1 MTALAL
7 VTAFLCASAVGVAV
21 FLALRSRPPEAGLS
35 LLQQQ
40 LESLRAQTAEA
51 LSSQSRL
58 VAQQVEAVARAVN
71 EAKRHG
77 LPVLLLVNKIDR
89 VRKPKLLP
97 YLQGLGAMHEFVT
110 IIPVSAKTG
119 DGIEIFISELAKLM
133 KEGPRQF
140 PDDQVTDLTERKAA
154 SELVRE
160 HVQWALAQRG

>member
-71 EAKRHG
+71 DSQKTVGDRLDNAARVVGEVQRTLGELGQSSQRIFDVGRDIAG
-77 LPVLLLVNKIDR
+77 LQDLLKSCRQRFCLLLREGTKIAVDFIPNVSGLLNGMIPGHDR
-89 VRKPKLLP
+89 
-97 YLQGLGAMHEFVT
+97 
-110 IIPVSAKTG
+110 
-119 DGIEIFISELAKLM
+119 
-133 KEGPRQF
+133 
-140 PDDQVTDLTERKAA
+140 
-154 SELVRE
+154 
-160 HVQWALAQRG
+160 W